1 MWLCIV
7 FSGHLLPK
15 GWDARVLTSVPQTT
29 QRTLWLA
36 NLAFT
41 AHFLPLTDCPCTA
54 HWGGGGS
61 LLLPTQTSA
70 VGQTALGCQQNYW
83 QQISGHQRIYRK
95 SIICQH
101 STCVFRVVKRC
112 AQTDNCLSMGYKGGT
127 VLKAWFGMKKQRF
140 PSTNPIA
147 IQDSHWLFRHTR
159 QHELT
164 WTRNL

>member
-15 GWDARVLTSVPQTT
+15 GCGCLGPNLCPTDYSTNTMAWQTWHSPPTSSLWPTVLVQ
-29 QRTLWLA
+29 
-36 NLAFT
+36 
-41 AHFLPLTDCPCTA
+41 LT
-54 HWGGGGS
+54 GEF
-61 LLLPTQTSA
+61 LLLQTQTSA

-112 AQTDNCLSMGYKGGT
+112 AQTDNCLSMHYKGGT
-127 VLKAWFGMKKQRF
+127 VLKVWFGIKKQRF

-147 IQDSHWLFRHTR
+147 IQDSHWLVWHAR
-159 QHELT
+159 QHELI